1 MNISLDQKPD
11 PRVFFAAER
20 TLLAWFRTG
29 IAIIGL
35 GFLVSK
41 FGLFLTIITSR
52 PIGVNQYLSNAL
64 GLTLVILGT
73 VLTAVT
79 AIQHRG
85 FVKQLDE
92 PDLPAGYSATLS
104 SWLAACLAIA
114 GLVLAGY
121 LLLTTF

>member
-1 MNISLDQKPD
+1 MNQKPD

-41 FGLFLTIITSR
+41 FGFFLTIITSR

-64 GLTLVILGT
+64 GLALVMLGT

-79 AIQHRG
+79 AIQHRR
-85 FVKQLDE
+85 FVKHLGE
-92 PDLPAGYSATLS
+92 ADLPPGYSITLS
-104 SWLAACLAIA
+104 SWLAFGLAIA